1 MTLSCTNDT
10 KAGVLGAFWGKGL
23 CEVKNKIK
31 TVKVMFYV
39 LKSGGN
45 LLSRNTLR
53 KLGVIDDEFPK
64 VGKFELNLTMVKKV
78 QCTQSVLTEQEVKQ
92 PVGQCDP
99 DSDLPCHCPRHDLV
113 DPPDKLP
120 MPATPENR
128 ELLEEWIRK
137 RYYSSAFNCCNTSDV
152 NCGPPSVAISSGILK
167 VVK

>member
-10 KAGVLGAFWGKGL
+10 KAGVLGAFWGKVS
-23 CEVKNKIK
+23 CEVKNMVK

-39 LKSGGN
+39 LKSGGS
-45 LLSRNTLR
+45 LLSRTTLR

-64 VGKFELNLTMVKKV
+64 VGQFEPDLAIVKKV
-78 QCTQSVLTEQEVKQ
+78 QCTQSVLTEQEVRQ

-99 DSDLPCHCPRHDLV
+99 GSDLPCRCPRRDLV

-128 ELLEEWIRK
+128 KLLDQE
-137 RYYSSAFNCCNTSDV
+137 TM
-152 NCGPPSVAISSGILK
+152 PQ
-167 VVK
+167 